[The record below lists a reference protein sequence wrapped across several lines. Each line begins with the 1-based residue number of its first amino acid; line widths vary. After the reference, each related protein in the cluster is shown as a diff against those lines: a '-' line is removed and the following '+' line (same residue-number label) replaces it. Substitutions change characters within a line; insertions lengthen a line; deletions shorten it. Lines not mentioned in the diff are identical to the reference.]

1 MRKREGRERG
11 RKTER
16 EAKKG
21 RAERKETMKDIYVA
35 AKHLGF
41 FFSPKI

>member
-1 MRKREGRERG
+1 MRKKGGRERG

-16 EAKKG
+16 EVKME

-35 AKHLGF
+35 TKHLGF
-41 FFSPKI
+41 FFP